1 MAHHKLELE
10 EDYKETYSLV
20 AIHCSEEAYKMAYI
34 LNKYVGL
41 RLKRRSVDLEYSNKG
56 LEITFS
62 LFEYEDSIQYTTY
75 NLVANKCKS
84 EIANVQSSS
93 GLFSS
98 ELPETV
104 VTYLLPE
111 HKRADYFLKI
121 YSDFEIIP
129 MRKLVFEINQIKQ
142 VISAYTIDAEELK
155 SKSNLIFD

>member
-10 EDYKETYSLV
+10 DDFKETYSLV

-34 LNKYVGL
+34 LNKSLGL
-41 RLKRRSVDLEYSNKG
+41 RLQRRDVDLEFSNKG

>member
-10 EDYKETYSLV
+10 DDFKETYSLV

-41 RLKRRSVDLEYSNKG
+41 RLKRRNVDLEYSNKG

-62 LFEYEDSIQYTTY
+62 LFEYEDFIQYTTY

>member
-1 MAHHKLELE
+1 
-10 EDYKETYSLV
+10 
-20 AIHCSEEAYKMAYI
+20 
-34 LNKYVGL
+34 
-41 RLKRRSVDLEYSNKG
+41 
-56 LEITFS
+56 
-62 LFEYEDSIQYTTY
+62 
-75 NLVANKCKS
+75 
-84 EIANVQSSS
+84 
-93 GLFSS
+93 LFSS

-111 HKRADYFLKI
+111 HKRADFFLKI

>member
-41 RLKRRSVDLEYSNKG
+41 RLQRRNVDLEYSNKG